1 MTYLYNSI
9 RGLLL
14 TGVVGMVMVIINKE
28 IADIIFRIYIAFM
41 ALTSIS
47 LIILVMK
54 NNKPNSA
61 TYVQNTTYNAQN
73 RHNYGECTH
82 TRDDVSKIV
91 NDSSYTNGI
100 NANDKG
106 SQNRKQCLISFH
118 DIFIPPSAA
127 LIVKHIVSRVK
138 R

>member
-1 MTYLYNSI
+1 MTFLYNSI

-14 TGVVGMVMVIINKE
+14 TGVVGIAMVIINKE
-28 IADIIFRIYIAFM
+28 ITDMIFSIYIAFM

-61 TYVQNTTYNAQN
+61 TYAQNTPYNAQN
-73 RHNYGECTH
+73 RHNYRECTH

-91 NDSSYTNGI
+91 NDNSYTNRI
-100 NANDKG
+100 NTDDKG
-106 SQNRKQCLISFH
+106 SQNRKQCFISFH
-118 DIFIPPSAA
+118 NIFLPPTVT
-127 LIVKHIVSRVK
+127 LIIKRIISRGEK
-138 R
+138 

>member
-1 MTYLYNSI
+1 MTFLNNSI

-14 TGVVGMVMVIINKE
+14 TAIAGIVMVIINKE
-28 IADIIFRIYIAFM
+28 IADIIFRIYLVFM
-41 ALTSIS
+41 ALISIS
-47 LIILVMK
+47 LIFLVVK
-54 NNKPNSA
+54 NNEPNST
-61 TYVQNTTYNAQN
+61 TYAQDTPYNAQN

-106 SQNRKQCLISFH
+106 SQNRKQCFISFH

>member
-1 MTYLYNSI
+1 MTFFYNTI

-14 TGVVGMVMVIINKE
+14 TGILAIVMVIIDKG
-28 IADIIFRIYIAFM
+28 IADIIFGIYIAFM
-41 ALTSIS
+41 ALTGIS
-47 LIILVMK
+47 LIFLVMK
-54 NNKPNSA
+54 HNKPNNT
-61 TYVQNTTYNAQN
+61 TYTQNTPYNAQN

-106 SQNRKQCLISFH
+106 SQNRKQCFISFH